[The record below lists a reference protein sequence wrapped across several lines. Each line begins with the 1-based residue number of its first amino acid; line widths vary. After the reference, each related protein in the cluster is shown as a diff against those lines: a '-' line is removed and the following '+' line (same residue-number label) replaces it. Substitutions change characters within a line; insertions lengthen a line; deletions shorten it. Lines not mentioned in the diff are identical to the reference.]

1 MSLLGVGSIIE
12 AVGKV
17 AGDLV
22 TTDKERIEMEIEQ
35 RKLDLEEKRIDQ
47 ATNLAQIEVNKVEAA
62 SSSVFVSG
70 WRPAIGWIGVA
81 AMGYQFLLYPLFQ
94 WAWKYLQAMGWVPVG
109 MEPPPVLDA
118 DQLWVILSGIL
129 GIAGMRSFEK
139 TKGVASK

>member
-17 AGDLV
+17 AGDLI
-22 TTDKERIEMEIEQ
+22 TTDKEKMEMEVEQ

-47 ATNLAQIEVNKVEAA
+47 ATDLAQIGVNKVEAE
-62 SSSVFVSG
+62 SPSLFVAG
-70 WRPAIGWIGVA
+70 WRPAIGWIGVL
-81 AMGYQFLLYPLFQ
+81 AMGYQFLAYPLFQ
-94 WAWKYLQAMGWVPVG
+94 WAWKYLQAMGWIPAG

>member
-1 MSLLGVGSIIE
+1 MNLLGVGSIIE

-17 AGDLV
+17 ADDLI
-22 TTDKERIEMEIEQ
+22 TTDKERLEMEVEQ

-47 ATNLAQIEVNKVEAA
+47 ATELAQIEVNKVEAA
-62 SSSVFVSG
+62 SSSIFVSG

-81 AMGYQFLLYPLFQ
+81 AMAYQFLAYPLFQ
-94 WAWKYLQAMGWVPVG
+94 WGWKWAQAASWVPAG
-109 MEPPPVLDA
+109 LEPPPVLEA

-139 TKGVASK
+139 TKGVAAK